1 MTWLFFS
8 ISPTFQKQPHI
19 AWIDALCWGPSLPLS
34 DGGGDGGG
42 GSAGHR
48 GRGGA
53 GHRGRGVVVIR
64 GHEVVAV
71 AAASLQKKGSRP
83 CQANHRKGSE
93 ELHGD

>member
-1 MTWLFFS
+1 MLNCTAS
-8 ISPTFQKQPHI
+8 G
-19 AWIDALCWGPSLPLS
+19 AGPQCPECPGRFGRCLPLS